1 MQLTSEG
8 LVSCSGFEERPEGS
22 LPVMRL
28 EYDGDENKK
37 ETVYIHESMAIMQYL
52 DDLFPASSDH
62 AELKGSTPIQR
73 ARATDILSVLND
85 AVSWGIVSLV
95 HSNPSTS
102 SWSGLKEEDMSS
114 AAAAHAQRKVEG
126 LTGKMDGWVRENM
139 ATTDGG
145 KHGSLAGRGAA
156 VTFADVALM
165 AQVEYMKEVYGMDFI
180 AGYGALEQWWEE
192 MKGEDW
198 VLGREKLLKC
208 ERTGKWEGVLG
219 K

>member
-8 LVSCSGFEERPEGS
+8 LVSCPGFEKRPEGS

-37 ETVYIHESMAIMQYL
+37 KVIHIRESMAIMQYL

-62 AELKGSTPIQR
+62 AELKGSTPLQR
-73 ARATDILSVLND
+73 ARATDLLSALND
-85 AVSWGIVSLV
+85 AVSWGIVSLA

-126 LTGKMDGWVRENM
+126 LMGKMDGWVRENM
-139 ATTDGG
+139 AIAEG
-145 KHGSLAGRGAA
+145 KGKSVAGQGED

-165 AQVEYMKEVYGMDFI
+165 AQVEYMKEVYGVDFF
-180 AGYGALEQWWEE
+180 AGYGGLERWWEG
-192 MKGEDW
+192 MKGEEW
-198 VLGREKLLKC
+198 VIGRRELLEC